1 MNASTPPAPRF
12 TLLLKI
18 GRVSNLPTVWT
29 NVLAGACLAGLH
41 TDLPQLLWVMLAITL
56 FYTGGMYLNDAF
68 DADIDAR
75 ERPSR
80 PIPSGQISAKAV
92 SAMGCAMLMA
102 GIYIVAPYGMLAVQA
117 GVALSLAILLYNAW
131 HKGNVWSPVIMG
143 SCRAFVYLLA
153 ACTFAPDTPQ
163 ALWWGMLAVFTHIA
177 GLTYAAKQESLDRID
192 RLWPLAIL
200 AAPVL
205 IFIWLFTP
213 FASAWVALL
222 LLAIADLYAVRLLAL
237 RRQGGDVPRAV
248 AQLIA
253 ACALVDAAAVAVAGA
268 SWPWVAACI
277 VAYVLCR
284 LFQKFIPG
292 T

>member
-1 MNASTPPAPRF
+1 MTTPTAPTHRVS
-12 TLLLKI
+12 LLLKI

-29 NVLAGACLAGLH
+29 NVVAGAFLAGLQA
-41 TDLPQLLWVMLAITL
+41 DLPQLLWVMLAITL

-80 PIPSGQISAKAV
+80 PIPSGQISAKTV

-102 GIYIVAPYGMLAVQA
+102 GIFIVAPYGVLAVQA
-117 GVALSLAILLYNAW
+117 GVALSLTILLYNAW

-143 SCRAFVYLLA
+143 SCRALVYLLA
-153 ACTFAPDTPQ
+153 AWSFSEHTPES
-163 ALWWGMLAVFTHIA
+163 LWWGMLAVFTHIA

-200 AAPVL
+200 AAPLLVFAVL
-205 IFIWLFTP
+205 FQPPAL
-213 FASAWVALL
+213 AWVALV
-222 LLAIADLYAVRLLAL
+222 LLAVADVYAVRLLAL

-253 ACALVDAAAVAVAGA
+253 ACALLDAVAVAVMGG

-284 LFQKFIPG
+284 LFQRFIPG

>member
-1 MNASTPPAPRF
+1 MTQALHPIAR
-12 TLLLKI
+12 LAMMLKI

-29 NVLAGACLAGLH
+29 NVLAGAFLAGVNAELC
-41 TDLPQLLWVMLAITL
+41 QLLWIMLAITL

-75 ERPSR
+75 ERPGR
-80 PIPSGQISAKAV
+80 PIPSGQVSAKTV
-92 SAMGCAMLMA
+92 SAMGCAMLMV
-102 GIYIVAPYGMLAVQA
+102 GISIVAPYGALAVQA
-117 GVALSLAILLYNAW
+117 GVGLSLTILLYNAW
-131 HKGNVWSPVIMG
+131 HKGNVISPVIMG
-143 SCRAFVYLLA
+143 SCRALVYVLA
-153 ACTFAPDTPQ
+153 AWSFSDNTPV
-163 ALWWGMLAVFTHIA
+163 ALMWGMLAVFTHIA

-200 AAPVL
+200 TAPLV
-205 IFIWLFTP
+205 IFITNFSLSPMAIVT
-213 FASAWVALL
+213 LL
-222 LLAIADLYAVRLLAL
+222 LLAVADIYAVRLLAL

-253 ACALVDAAAVAVAGA
+253 ACALLDAAAVALSGA
-268 SWPWVAACI
+268 PWPWVAACI
-277 VAYVLCR
+277 VAYLTCR

>member
-1 MNASTPPAPRF
+1 MNSSVPPAQRF
-12 TLLLKI
+12 SLLLKI

-75 ERPSR
+75 ERPNR
-80 PIPSGQISAKAV
+80 PIPSGQISAKSV

-143 SCRAFVYLLA
+143 SCRALVYLLA
-153 ACTFAPDTPQ
+153 AWTFSERTPA
-163 ALWWGMLAVFTHIA
+163 ALLWGMLAVFTHIA

-200 AAPVL
+200 AAPLL
-205 IFIWLFTP
+205 IFMVLFNLP
-213 FASAWVALL
+213 AMAWVALQ
-222 LLAIADLYAVRLLAL
+222 I
-237 RRQGGDVPRAV
+237 GRAHV
-248 AQLIA
+248 
-253 ACALVDAAAVAVAGA
+253 
-268 SWPWVAACI
+268 
-277 VAYVLCR
+277 
-284 LFQKFIPG
+284 
-292 T
+292 

>member
-1 MNASTPPAPRF
+1 
-12 TLLLKI
+12 
-18 GRVSNLPTVWT
+18 
-29 NVLAGACLAGLH
+29 
-41 TDLPQLLWVMLAITL
+41 
-56 FYTGGMYLNDAF
+56 MYLNDAF

-143 SCRAFVYLLA
+143 SCRALVYLLA
-153 ACTFAPDTPQ
+153 AWTFAPDTPQ

-200 AAPVL
+200 AAPLL
-205 IFIWLFTP
+205 IFMVFFNLP
-213 FASAWVALL
+213 AMAWVALL
-222 LLAIADLYAVRLLAL
+222 LLASADLYAVRLLAL

-253 ACALVDAAAVAVAGA
+253 ACALVDASAVAVAGA